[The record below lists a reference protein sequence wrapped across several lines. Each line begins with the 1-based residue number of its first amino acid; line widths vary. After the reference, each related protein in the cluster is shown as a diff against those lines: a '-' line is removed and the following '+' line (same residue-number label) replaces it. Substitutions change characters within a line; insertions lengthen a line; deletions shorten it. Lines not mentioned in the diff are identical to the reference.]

1 MGLWIR
7 AASKSLLRE
16 PEQTCRT
23 ITAKPLQT
31 GPSSSVV
38 SVAPART
45 RRESP
50 QSPCGVGRQRVR
62 SVFASEGGN
71 APGAGPETAL
81 SLCSRSVQT
90 EANFP
95 RVRIRSIHN
104 KSPQSGQGKL
114 SLAILKIRGK
124 GYLMRSFGPAYVK
137 AGRGEVE
144 GKEYVMT
151 PEGEDDLKKMQLME
165 LAILNGTYRDSKAIP
180 LARKSQACL
189 RERQGN
195 PDGEDD
201 LKKRQLMELAIIN
214 GTYRD
219 TSKPPTTQAGG
230 GQSSTS
236 THAFGLPWN
245 AQLQTMQMLGQ
256 FDTSGLDHKSILK
269 TSEAPR
275 FLTAASPLTAGISQ
289 LRSPTPAGAP
299 LILAPRMP
307 QVATSSATM
316 INPPPLVS
324 PTDSAATGLI
334 RQPVQCLRYEGPW
347 TLYGH
352 TLTQGWLFHKFGGS
366 CAYETNSNP
375 PEHLKNKS
383 ELQNTGSGASIKGS
397 NARHL
402 TLSPTMFYSQ

>member
-180 LARKSQACL
+180 LA
-189 RERQGN
+189 
-195 PDGEDD
+195 
-201 LKKRQLMELAIIN
+201 
-214 GTYRD
+214 
-219 TSKPPTTQAGG
+219 
-230 GQSSTS
+230 
-236 THAFGLPWN
+236 HAFGLPWN